1 MLWERTNDTPLLRL
15 IRGIWRVWPAQALRL
30 HGGIPS
36 GRHGAILAAKLVLVV
51 GMMVLAA
58 LVRGGLQ
65 RGVAANRGALH
76 RLALT
81 EIGSGAAILGL
92 SAALVLTSPT

>member
-1 MLWERTNDTPLLRL
+1 
-15 IRGIWRVWPAQALRL
+15 
-30 HGGIPS
+30 
-36 GRHGAILAAKLVLVV
+36 
-51 GMMVLAA
+51 MMVLAA